1 MSQRPPKSASL
12 ETGSGPRRCIRNGV
26 SGEREVEGDNE
37 AQNRTTSEPPPPLT
51 EPHPPAPD
59 CTGQHEWSFSRDS
72 LIHALGGVFTFA
84 TQSKPTC
91 PVPPPLPWNQRLA
104 RRRCMHNRGIN
115 RSACASPRANGDS
128 VLAKVQVVLLRPGW
142 DATLVLNDYFISAGS
157 QNIPLAATRALRSD
171 PRMS

>member
-1 MSQRPPKSASL
+1 MSHDHSLLAAPNRFCRGGINFFKGNVPKTPPSASL

-91 PVPPPLPWNQRLA
+91 PVPPPPP
-104 RRRCMHNRGIN
+104 ME
-115 RSACASPRANGDS
+115 SAPRASALHAQPWHQS
-128 VLAKVQVVLLRPGW
+128 VRLRIASCKRG
-142 DATLVLNDYFISAGS
+142 
-157 QNIPLAATRALRSD
+157 
-171 PRMS
+171 